1 MIEIKN
7 GRIYFYNKY
16 KPTLKVLDFKCLSAY
31 VCPECKNVLRAYF
44 IGHVM
49 EESIREYIEND
60 KMKYAYQAGNSEGGQ
75 WISMNSHTHKEQ
87 CRWEVLGSLARG
99 AEHSVEAFTKIHDV
113 KLKRKA
119 ELIEALD
126 KEILPGFKKIRDEM
140 GKDLPIFIF
149 NQDAL
154 IEAKGLDF
162 DKKWERMTHMGI
174 FIDSKLLEL
183 KRESKKKGG

>member
-99 AEHSVEAFTKIHDV
+99 AEHSVDAFIKIHEL
-113 KLKRKA
+113 KLKRKQ

-126 KEILPGFKKIRDEM
+126 AETLPGFKKVKDEM
-140 GKDLPIFIF
+140 GADLPIFVF

-154 IEAKGLDF
+154 IEAKGLGF
-162 DKKWERMTHMGI
+162 DEKWERMKNMGV
-174 FIDSKLLEL
+174 FLDSRLLEL
-183 KRESKKKGG
+183 KRASKKKGG